1 MKKASALALIE
12 FGEISAGIFAA
23 DAMLKK
29 APIAF
34 IRSGTVTRGRFLVVI
49 GGSPGAVE
57 ESYRAGLE
65 AAGQPLDHLLL
76 ADVHPR
82 LYDAVVAG
90 RRLPA
95 EGALAVLETETA
107 TLSVRAAEAA
117 LKGTPVT
124 LVELRLADAGLD
136 GKGVAVYQGRQH
148 DVEAAVALAVAEA
161 RRAGGEVR
169 HTIISAPHE
178 ALGRQLARTSRF
190 DAGEVLDL
198 DGEVL

>member
-12 FGEISAGIFAA
+12 FGDISAGVFAV

-34 IRSGTVTRGRFLVVI
+34 IRSGTVSRGRYLVVV
-49 GGSPGAVE
+49 GGSPAAVE
-57 ESYRAGLE
+57 ESYHAGLQ
-65 AAGQPLDHLLL
+65 AAGEPLDHLLL
-76 ADVHPR
+76 ADVHPS
-82 LYDAVVAG
+82 LYEAIVSG
-90 RRLPA
+90 RRIPA

-107 TLSVRAAEAA
+107 TLSVRSAEAA

-124 LVELRLADAGLD
+124 LVELRLADGGLN

-148 DVEAAVALAVAEA
+148 DVEAAVALALDEA
-161 RRAGGEVR
+161 RRAGGEIRYTVV
-169 HTIISAPHE
+169 SSPHE
-178 ALGRQLARTSRF
+178 ALGRQLAKTSRF
-190 DAGEVLDL
+190 DAGDVLDL